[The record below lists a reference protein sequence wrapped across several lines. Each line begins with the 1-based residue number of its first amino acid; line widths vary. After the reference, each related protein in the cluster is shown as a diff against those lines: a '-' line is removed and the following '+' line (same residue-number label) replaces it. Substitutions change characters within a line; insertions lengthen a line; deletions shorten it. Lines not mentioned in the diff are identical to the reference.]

1 MAAPAI
7 LTQGTTFSIDDVGGS
22 TPTTIN
28 GVRSMTGLGSA
39 QASKIDVTTL
49 ASTRKEY
56 RMGLADWGD
65 FQLQF
70 IWNADDTGQAEM
82 LAACTAQTEKK
93 LIVTLPASSPSV
105 TLNVATMS
113 VYVLNMQA
121 DIDAGG
127 VVMGTANIA
136 VTGDVTWS

>member
-7 LTQGTTFSIDDVGGS
+7 LTQGTTFSIDDSGGS
-22 TPTTIN
+22 PVTIN
-28 GVRSMTGLGSA
+28 GIKSMTGLGST

-70 IWNADDTGQAEM
+70 IWNQDDSGQAEM
-82 LAACTAQTEKK
+82 LSACDAQSTRTF
-93 LIVTLPASSPSV
+93 IVTLPSTDPSV
-105 TLNVATMS
+105 TLNVATME
-113 VYVLNMQA
+113 VMVLNMQCDVNA
-121 DIDAGG
+121 DG
-127 VVMGTANIA
+127 VVMGTANLA
-136 VTGDVTWS
+136 VTGDVSWT